1 MRRLCQNVRT
11 RQRCYPRSR
20 EIWLRRFE
28 VSEQQSNEV
37 REVIVSEVITVRDL
51 AEIMDLTPIQV
62 IKSLMSNGMLASI
75 NQQIDFDTAAIIAS
89 EFGFEAHLPY
99 AEVSEEAEESDLTP
113 WQLLLQNEDT
123 EDLCSRPPVVTIL
136 GHVDHGKTSL
146 LDVIRHTDVVGQESG
161 GITQHIGAYQIKH
174 AGRRITFLDTPGHE
188 AFTAMRARGAHT
200 TDIAVLVVAADDGVK
215 PQTIEA
221 INHARAAH
229 IPIIVALNKMDL
241 PNARPD
247 YVKQQLSELGLVPD
261 EWDGDTMVIPV
272 SAKAQEGLD
281 DLLEAIL
288 LTADDICVQ
297 ANPEREAVGS
307 VLEGNLDKRRGPLAT
322 VLVMNGTLQTGDVIV
337 AGQTW
342 GKVRA
347 LLDEKG
353 RRHRTAPPGTPALI
367 IGLHDVPTA
376 GDRVEVVKD
385 ERTARG
391 IAEKR
396 QEEAR
401 ARLHESQRRPPSL
414 DDISA
419 RIREGQAKELNIVL
433 KTDVQGSIEPI
444 VTSLNRLQVGDVKVN
459 VVHVAAGNITE
470 SDINLALASEA
481 IVMGFRVNVDISA
494 QRMSDLEDVELKIY
508 EIIYE
513 LIDDVE
519 LAMKGL
525 LDPTYEEKI
534 IGEAE
539 VRATFDIARLG
550 RIAGCYV
557 RQGVIRRN
565 AKVRVW
571 RGEEL
576 LHEGVIDS
584 LKRFEKDVREVRENF
599 ECGLKVAGFN
609 EMEEGDRLEF
619 YVMER
624 VSQV

>member
-1 MRRLCQNVRT
+1 M
-11 RQRCYPRSR
+11 
-20 EIWLRRFE
+20 
-28 VSEQQSNEV
+28 SEQQSNEV